1 MTRGAMKQY
10 SARERFAC
18 GFLAVV
24 CLLAAGFWTYFL
36 LTDAG
41 TRRSVSAWA
50 AGLGFGAGFALC
62 LKIAMTGRSTARLEQ
77 DAADALAG
85 RPVSRETKRPD

>member
-1 MTRGAMKQY
+1 MKQY
-10 SARERFAC
+10 SPRERFAC
-18 GFLAVV
+18 GLLAVV
-24 CLLAAGFWTYFL
+24 CLLAGGFWTYL
-36 LTDAG
+36 LVADPG

-50 AGLGFGAGFALC
+50 AGLGFWGGFAIC

-85 RPVSRETKRPD
+85 RPVQRETKRPD